1 MAALHFG
8 RLMVEPPPRR
18 RPRPGSLER
27 PVSTRIY
34 RAAWL
39 IVLVPLLVAAFSVG
53 RPVALQ
59 QPRLPPSFDGT
70 TAVQFATQLASN
82 EPNRSPGSDG
92 AADATNR
99 VAQQLLDYGF
109 EVERQEFSAEIPG
122 RGRQTLVNLI
132 AVPPPRG
139 EGIIRSQQTIVVM
152 AHRDNYGD
160 FPGAND
166 NASGTGALLELA
178 RNVGTASVSHTLVF
192 LSTDGGAYGGLGAAE
207 FARDERFADRVIAV
221 INLDALAGSGPPRLE
236 FAGDTPRSPA
246 SALVATAEQSVLAEA
261 EVLPERPGAVGQL
274 VDLAFP
280 FSLYEQAP
288 FIGHG
293 TPAVTLTTGGERP
306 PRPAGDTLAA
316 LEGAKLDALGRS
328 AQALLGA
335 IDAAA
340 EVARGTDSYVWVG
353 SRLIRGWTIQFVL
366 LAALIPF
373 LAATVDLFARCRRRH
388 IALKPALRSF
398 LSRLG
403 VWLWAGALFAFFAAV
418 GILPDAEPRPI
429 APDTAVAQDWPAA
442 ALAAL
447 LGLSALGWLV
457 ARPRLMPKGEVD
469 HTEELGGHLAAML
482 ALAAVALVVA
492 AHNPYA
498 LLFLLP
504 SLHAWLW
511 LPHVSQRAVAA
522 RLAVYAAGFAGPL
535 LLLGSFAFRFELG
548 LDAVWYVLALVAV
561 GYVPVTLALAFLAWG
576 AVAAQI
582 GALAVGRYAPYPT
595 AAERPPRG
603 PIRETIRQL
612 VLWRR
617 ARGEPAEAE
626 LEEPEEANLVAGG

>member
-1 MAALHFG
+1 MQF
-8 RLMVEPPPRR
+8 
-18 RPRPGSLER
+18 
-27 PVSTRIY
+27 
-34 RAAWL
+34 
-39 IVLVPLLVAAFSVG
+39 
-53 RPVALQ
+53 
-59 QPRLPPSFDGT
+59 T
-70 TAVQFATQLASN
+70 TELARN
-82 EPNRSPGSDG
+82 EPDRSPGSDG
-92 AADATNR
+92 AEDATNR

-109 EVERQEFSAEIPG
+109 AVERQEFSAEIPG
-122 RGRQTLVNLI
+122 SGRQTLVNLI

-152 AHRDNYGD
+152 AHRDNLGN

-178 RNVGTASVSHTLVF
+178 RNIGTASVSHTLVF

-207 FARDERFADRVIAV
+207 FARDERFADRLVAV
-221 INLDALAGSGPPRLE
+221 INLDALAGEGAPRLE

-246 SALVATAEQSVLAEA
+246 SALLATAEESVLAEA
-261 EVLPERPGAVGQL
+261 EVLPERAGAIAQL

-293 TPAVTLTTGGERP
+293 APAVTLTTGGERP

-335 IDAAA
+335 LDAAA

-353 SRLIRGWTIQFVL
+353 TRLIRGWTIQFVL

-403 VWLWAGALFAFFAAV
+403 VWLWAGGLFAFFAVV
-418 GILPDAEPRPI
+418 GILPNGAPRPI
-429 APDTAVAQDWPAA
+429 APDTPVAQDWPAA
-442 ALAAL
+442 TLAAL
-447 LGLSALGWLV
+447 LGLSAIGWLI
-457 ARPRLMPKGEVD
+457 ARPRLVPRRDVERTD
-469 HTEELGGHLAAML
+469 ELGGHLAAML
-482 ALAAVALVVA
+482 ALAGVALVVA

-498 LLFLLP
+498 LVFLLP

-511 LPHVSQRAVAA
+511 LPHISQGVAA

-535 LLLGSFAFRFELG
+535 LLLGSFAVRFELG
-548 LDAVWYVLALVAV
+548 LDALWYVLALVAV
-561 GYVPVTLALAFLAWG
+561 GYVPVTLGLAFLAWG
-576 AVAAQI
+576 AAAAQV
-582 GALAVGRYAPYPT
+582 GALAVGRYAPYPA

-612 VLWRR
+612 ILWRR
-617 ARGEPAEAE
+617 ARGEPAESE
-626 LEEPEEANLVAGG
+626 LEEPEEADLVAGG